1 MSQMMIES
9 VSEAYLEF
17 KSLCVDDW
25 EGDYRYAARSALK
38 EVLEGRMANAVDSY
52 LEELRVRDVSDRRNG
67 YYRRHILTELGEVEL
82 MVPRT
87 RRYNPVGILREF
99 KRRSAPVERMI
110 LLCFVLGL
118 STRKVGRALLPVLG
132 EQVSAQTVSRVA
144 RQLDAQVEAY
154 HRRRL
159 EDRYEVLVL
168 DGIVMKR
175 KSGVGARK
183 RTVLVAFGICP
194 DGNKEVIDFMQVKS
208 ESQNAWEGFLNNL
221 YLRGLQGENLKLIV
235 VDGGRGLLSAL
246 QLVYGQVPVQRC
258 WAHKTRNVL
267 NYVKKKDQEAVKRD
281 LQRISHARNI
291 VEARKEA
298 KRFVKK
304 WRPLYQKA
312 ADCLTRDLPELLTF
326 QDIKTSLRP
335 EELRTTNAIE
345 RRFREVR
352 RRTRPMGTFSDRTS
366 MDRILF
372 SVFTYENL
380 KQKTAS
386 PFLLTQKQ

>member
-221 YLRGLQGENLKLIV
+221 YLRGSKG
-235 VDGGRGLLSAL
+235 
-246 QLVYGQVPVQRC
+246 
-258 WAHKTRNVL
+258 
-267 NYVKKKDQEAVKRD
+267 
-281 LQRISHARNI
+281 
-291 VEARKEA
+291 
-298 KRFVKK
+298 
-304 WRPLYQKA
+304 
-312 ADCLTRDLPELLTF
+312 
-326 QDIKTSLRP
+326 
-335 EELRTTNAIE
+335 
-345 RRFREVR
+345 
-352 RRTRPMGTFSDRTS
+352 RTS
-366 MDRILF
+366 
-372 SVFTYENL
+372 S
-380 KQKTAS
+380 S
-386 PFLLTQKQ
+386 